1 MIRNCT
7 ILNGNLGGW
16 YGIYL
21 QNVTNGR
28 IENNTII
35 YNHHGIYMYN
45 SSYNTF
51 INNNFSNSNATSGYG
66 MYVYYRSDN
75 NVFINNT
82 CNNNRDGIVI
92 WNSSYNTLTNNIC
105 SNNSQSVGSGIFL
118 LENAS
123 HNTLENNTCVY
134 NAYGIRLQ
142 NSNDNTLTG
151 NILLPNYQYGIF
163 ISSSNDNTVINN
175 PLNSFKSESSSGNSI
190 TATDPSSNLS
200 ASFECGGN
208 IDVSWTNDP
217 SSGAQTL
224 GSLGMYIMI
233 TASNNPWVFLNVSY
247 AGVELTA
254 QEASSLAIYRW
265 NGTDWELPITG
276 EGGYGVN
283 TVNKY
288 VYANITQ
295 FSTFAPLYSPES
307 HPAPVG
313 GIIIPVESVPVPPAV
328 PLAAAVVV
336 AMAVA
341 AVLAAVALMR
351 PWRRLLR

>member
-1 MIRNCT
+1 
-7 ILNGNLGGW
+7 
-16 YGIYL
+16 
-21 QNVTNGR
+21 
-28 IENNTII
+28 
-35 YNHHGIYMYN
+35 MYN
-45 SSYNTF
+45 SSSNTF

-66 MYVYYRSDN
+66 IYVYYNSN
-75 NVFINNT
+75 NNLFINNT
-82 CNNNRDGIVI
+82 CNNNHAGIVI
-92 WNSSYNTLTNNIC
+92 QSSSNNTVSNNTC
-105 SNNSQSVGSGIFL
+105 SNNTYVGILLTASSNNIFTRNCVQGNPTQGAFRSQGQSSGNVVTDLCIRFPYPTNVSFTYSGS
-118 LENAS
+118 
-123 HNTLENNTCVY
+123 
-134 NAYGIRLQ
+134 IRLNGVPEGLIPPDPQ
-142 NSNDNTLTG
+142 PLR
-151 NILLPNYQYGIF
+151 NISAYVEIIP
-163 ISSSNDNTVINN
+163 
-175 PLNSFKSESSSGNSI
+175 ESSS
-190 TATDPSSNLS
+190 
-200 ASFECGGN
+200 
-208 IDVSWTNDP
+208 V
-217 SSGAQTL
+217 
-224 GSLGMYIMI
+224 
-233 TASNNPWVFLNVSY
+233 WVFLNVSY
-247 AGVELTA
+247 AGKQLTA

-265 NGTDWELPITG
+265 NGTDWVLPATG